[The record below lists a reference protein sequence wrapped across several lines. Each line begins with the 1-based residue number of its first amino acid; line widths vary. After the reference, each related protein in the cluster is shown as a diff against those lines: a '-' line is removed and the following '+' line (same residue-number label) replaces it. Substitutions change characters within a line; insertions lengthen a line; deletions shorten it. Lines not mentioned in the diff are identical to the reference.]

1 MKYIYIRFS
10 VLSRVILGRLILH
23 FAPTPFQKQRKN
35 TRRATS
41 RTVWAESLQNFAE
54 FLPLP
59 NVAHLPHLNFGHVKF
74 GKRVRAKPKISAI
87 ARL

>member
-1 MKYIYIRFS
+1 MFFKIPQIVTFHPQTRLMTVRLMKYTYIRFS
-10 VLSRVILGRLILH
+10 VLSRVILGRSILH

-54 FLPLP
+54 FLPLHD
-59 NVAHLPHLNFGHVKF
+59 VDRSG
-74 GKRVRAKPKISAI
+74 
-87 ARL
+87 RL